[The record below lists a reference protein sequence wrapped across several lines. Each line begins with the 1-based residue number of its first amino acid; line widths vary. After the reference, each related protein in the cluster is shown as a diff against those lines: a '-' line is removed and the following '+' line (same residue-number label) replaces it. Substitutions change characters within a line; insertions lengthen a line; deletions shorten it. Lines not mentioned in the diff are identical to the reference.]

1 MTAGILQGKI
11 PAFFSSFSSRKPMTG
26 KDVPMSDTRNDL
38 PLGFSA
44 GPLPPVSKKPAAT
57 TWG

>member
-1 MTAGILQGKI
+1 
-11 PAFFSSFSSRKPMTG
+11 MTG

-38 PLGFSA
+38 PLGFS
-44 GPLPPVSKKPAAT
+44 KKPAAT

>member
-1 MTAGILQGKI
+1 
-11 PAFFSSFSSRKPMTG
+11 MTG

-44 GPLPPVSKKPAAT
+44 GAAAAASGMERGQSRT
-57 TWG
+57 VRLAGASCSPDRQRGA

>member
-1 MTAGILQGKI
+1 
-11 PAFFSSFSSRKPMTG
+11 MTG

-44 GPLPPVSKKPAAT
+44 GAAAAVVL
-57 TWG
+57 

>member
-44 GPLPPVSKKPAAT
+44 GAAAAGFKKAGRDVP
-57 TWG
+57 